1 MNRTRASLSCAKG
14 RMKKR
19 MGRTHPFSNLQE
31 SYQVDDPGA
40 CRVYEKRQEKA
51 SVFGLARLLR
61 GRWRPMLLP
70 VFLIDE
76 PYDDE
81 NEEGQLHAEHTV
93 EEGRQL
99 HSAEDG
105 ETKRQ
110 LDPLN
115 KKPAGCQA
123 EDKVHLKNLFQR
135 QFAEIRHD
143 IYSYVQ
149 NPAISLPISVDKCKG
164 NIDIF
169 RKRGI

>member
-19 MGRTHPFSNLQE
+19 MGMTHPFSNLQE

-61 GRWRPMLLP
+61 GHWRPMLLP

-81 NEEGQLHAEHTV
+81 NEEGQLYAEHTV

-99 HSAEDG
+99 LPAEDG
-105 ETKRQ
+105 ETESQ
-110 LDPLN
+110 LDSLYE
-115 KKPAGCQA
+115 KPSGRKA

-135 QFAEIRHD
+135 QFTEIRHD

-149 NPAISLPISVDKCKG
+149 NPAISLPISVDKCK
-164 NIDIF
+164 
-169 RKRGI
+169 